1 MEPTLSSTNAFK
13 KNLISADINKET
25 RLRQACADFEAL
37 MLQQMMR
44 MARESMPKSGLLD
57 GGFAEDMFRSVQ
69 EEELSKNMSQGR
81 GMGFG
86 ELLYRQISQQI
97 NPKIDK

>member
-1 MEPTLSSTNAFK
+1 MEPIISSTNAFK

-25 RLRQACADFEAL
+25 RLRQACADFEAM

-44 MARESMPKSGLLD
+44 MARENMPKSGLLE

-69 EEELSKNMSQGR
+69 EEELAKNMSQGR

-97 NPKIDK
+97 NPKSDK

>member
-1 MEPTLSSTNAFK
+1 MEPIVSSTNAFK
-13 KNLISADINKET
+13 KNLISADTSKER
-25 RLRQACADFEAL
+25 RLRQACADFEAI

-44 MARESMPKSGLLD
+44 MARESTPKGGLL
-57 GGFAEDMFRSVQ
+57 GGGYAEDMFRSLQ
-69 EEELSKNMSQGR
+69 EQEMSKKMSQGR

-97 NPKIDK
+97 NPKSDK